1 MKTAKELVGQ
11 TLEAIVVLNNYTFPR
26 SEPKSG
32 EFAIVKMRV
41 KDIIS
46 GEIPEEF
53 IDRYLEGIL
62 IITVSGNMP
71 KFEEGMDYR
80 LVCKLT
86 INKKY
91 GPQYE
96 CQAVRLNY
104 NLEDVNDQKNFF
116 SFFMSD
122 RMIELLFSM
131 YDEPMKILANKEIG
145 KLMKI
150 KGIGPATAM
159 KLCTKYEECKNN
171 GRAYA
176 KLKDLGLTKKAID
189 NLIKRYGSP
198 DVAIDKV
205 TQNPYILIKEV
216 RGYGWKKAD
225 ALALQQGFTR
235 DCQDRVLA
243 YTRYYLEEQGEKN
256 GNSWVLVSD
265 LLLNVSNECAPV
277 TKENLYAWIKEC
289 MITDEE
295 LEAYRWQVSQKK
307 NDPDDPRFLF
317 YKKDSQE
324 VGLLSIRIMEKEIA
338 ENLIRLKEA
347 ESPFHYE
354 KETTERL
361 IEETEKEQGYGYTDE
376 QKAAIYKILDNN
388 VSILTGAAGCVD
400 KDTEFFTGT
409 GWKKICDYQE
419 GDKVLVY
426 REDGTA
432 ALELPERYIK
442 LPCDN
447 LWLMKS
453 GRSVNMCLS
462 EEHQV
467 YYETSKGNL
476 YHKSFAEVK
485 ERHEKSSCGFN
496 GKFYTSFIGGGRG
509 IDLSDAEIKVMLA
522 VIADGSFFKEREN
535 SKYCRFHIKKDRKK
549 NELRHIFK
557 EASINWKEAKSAA
570 AGYTDFYIIA
580 PRREKIFTPYWY
592 DCSHEQLQLI
602 CDNILFW
609 DGSVKGKRKNFSTSI
624 KATADFVQYAFSAC
638 GYKATISEDN
648 RFGQEYI
655 TCGKKYVRKSINYHV
670 NITKQNKVT
679 VTSNPKNKHKVPILP
694 YKTLDGYKYCFTVS
708 THMWI
713 MRRGGRILVTG
724 NCGKSSSMLA
734 VTRILS
740 YYGVQFAQCALSG
753 RASSNLSEIT
763 GCDGMTIHRL
773 LRYLPDIENFAYND
787 RHPLPQSV
795 VILDEVSMVGGDLFL
810 SLIKAIRS
818 GSKLIM
824 IGDPNQL
831 ESIGLCNILKD
842 SIQSGYIPV
851 ASLTKIH
858 RQAAKSGIIVNAN
871 LARTGTSLVKNS
883 FIGEE
888 TRGDLRDFKI
898 VSTND
903 PALVPYNIEEEY
915 KKLLS
920 QKISYKDIQIIVP
933 MKLRGSLSCRAINNV
948 IQPLANPFGVGKGQ
962 TVDCFES
969 GISYQTTFNPGDR
982 IIVNHNDY
990 KAKTVSGEETSIF
1003 NGNIGFIVAIS
1014 SSKMVIRLQDQEEDI
1029 ELERESWFN
1038 VSLAYAITCHKSQ
1051 GTGIPYVIFG
1061 ISSACFVMY
1070 SRELIYTA
1078 ITRAKRYCVVCTQP
1092 DAINKAVHMSRVKLK
1107 QTWLKDDLHE
1117 QFMKNVDDETN
1128 FDF

>member
-1 MKTAKELVGQ
+1 MKEAKELVGQ
-11 TLEAIVVLNNYTFPR
+11 TLEAIVFLNNYTYPR
-26 SEPKSG
+26 SKAKSG

-41 KDIIS
+41 KEIIS
-46 GEIPEEF
+46 GEIPEELA
-53 IDRYLEGIL
+53 DRYLEGTL

-71 KFEEGMDYR
+71 RFEIGMEYR
-80 LVCKLT
+80 LTGKLV

-104 NLEDVNDQKNFF
+104 NLDDLNDQKNFF

-122 RMIELLFSM
+122 RMINLLFSM
-131 YDEPMKILANKEIG
+131 YDDPIKILANKEIG
-145 KLMKI
+145 KLTKI
-150 KGIGPATAM
+150 KGIGVDTAM

-176 KLKDLGLTKKAID
+176 RLKDLGLTKKAID
-189 NLIKRYGSP
+189 NLVKRYGSP

-235 DCQDRVLA
+235 DCRDRVLA
-243 YTRYYLEEQGEKN
+243 YTRYYLEEQGDKN
-256 GNSWVLVSD
+256 GNSWVLISD

-277 TKENLYAWIKEC
+277 TKENLYSWIKEC
-289 MITDEE
+289 MVTDEE

-317 YKKDSQE
+317 YKKDGQE
-324 VGLLSIRIMEKEIA
+324 VGLLSIRIMEKKIA

-347 ESPFHYE
+347 ELSFHYE
-354 KETTERL
+354 KEVAERL
-361 IEETEKEQGYGYTDE
+361 IGETEKEQGYEYTDE
-376 QKAAIYKILDNN
+376 QKAAVYKILDNN
-388 VSILTGAAGCVD
+388 VVILTGAAG
-400 KDTEFFTGT
+400 T
-409 GWKKICDYQE
+409 
-419 GDKVLVY
+419 
-426 REDGTA
+426 
-432 ALELPERYIK
+432 
-442 LPCDN
+442 
-447 LWLMKS
+447 
-453 GRSVNMCLS
+453 
-462 EEHQV
+462 
-467 YYETSKGNL
+467 
-476 YHKSFAEVK
+476 
-485 ERHEKSSCGFN
+485 
-496 GKFYTSFIGGGRG
+496 
-509 IDLSDAEIKVMLA
+509 
-522 VIADGSFFKEREN
+522 
-535 SKYCRFHIKKDRKK
+535 
-549 NELRHIFK
+549 
-557 EASINWKEAKSAA
+557 
-570 AGYTDFYIIA
+570 
-580 PRREKIFTPYWY
+580 
-592 DCSHEQLQLI
+592 
-602 CDNILFW
+602 
-609 DGSVKGKRKNFSTSI
+609 
-624 KATADFVQYAFSAC
+624 
-638 GYKATISEDN
+638 
-648 RFGQEYI
+648 
-655 TCGKKYVRKSINYHV
+655 
-670 NITKQNKVT
+670 
-679 VTSNPKNKHKVPILP
+679 
-694 YKTLDGYKYCFTVS
+694 
-708 THMWI
+708 
-713 MRRGGRILVTG
+713 
-724 NCGKSSSMLA
+724 GKSSSMLA

-740 YYGVQFAQCALSG
+740 YYGIQFAQCALSG

-773 LRYLPDIENFAYND
+773 LRYLPDIENFAYNA

-795 VILDEVSMVGGDLFL
+795 IVLDEVSMVGGDLFL
-810 SLIKAIRS
+810 SLIEAIRS

-871 LARTGTSLVKNS
+871 LARTGTSLIKNS
-883 FIGEE
+883 FLGEE

-898 VSTND
+898 VATND
-903 PALVPYNIEEEY
+903 SALVPYNIEEEY

-920 QKISYKDIQIIVP
+920 QKVSYKDIQIIVP
-933 MKLRGSLSCRAINNV
+933 MKLRGPLSCRAINTV
-948 IQPLANPFGVGKGQ
+948 IQPLANPYGMGKGQ
-962 TVDCFES
+962 TVECFES
-969 GISYQTTFNPGDR
+969 GIAYQTTFNPGDR

-990 KAKTVSGEETSIF
+990 KAKTVRGEETSIF

-1014 SSKMVIRLQDQEEDI
+1014 SSKMIIKLQDQEEEI

-1061 ISSACFVMY
+1061 LNSTCYVLY
-1070 SRELIYTA
+1070 SRELVYTA

-1092 DAINKAVHMSRVKLK
+1092 DAINKAVHMSRVRLK
-1107 QTWLKDDLHE
+1107 QTWLKDDLHNE
-1117 QFMKNVDDETN
+1117 FMKNVDNDTD